1 MRNLFHLDNPFV
13 QLLSRVGDM
22 ILANVLF
29 LLCSV
34 PVFTLGA
41 SVAALNKVTQ
51 DIVYD
56 RDSGIVKTFFRA
68 FRENFGQATITW
80 LVMLA
85 FFVGMGCN
93 YLIVVSY
100 FTGNLA
106 MILKAVLLL
115 IAVLIISIC
124 VYLFP
129 LMVRYANGLRDHC
142 MNAAI
147 LMIVKL
153 PKTILMD
160 VLTLLPLLIAYLSM
174 KVFVQTLI
182 FWVVIGFAFLSY
194 SCSNLLTPV
203 FKELEGEN
211 GPNVGVLQDNA

>member
-29 LLCSV
+29 LLCSL
-34 PVFTLGA
+34 PIFTLGA
-41 SVAALNKVTQ
+41 SAAALNKVTQ
-51 DIVYD
+51 DIVHD
-56 RDSGIVKTFFRA
+56 TDSGLLKTFFRA
-68 FRENFGQATITW
+68 FRENFKQATVAW
-80 LVMLA
+80 LVVLA
-85 FFVGMGCN
+85 FFVGLGCN

-106 MILKAVLLL
+106 MILKAVLAV
-115 IAVLIISIC
+115 ISVLILSVC

-129 LMVRYANGLRDHC
+129 LMVRYTNGLRAHC
-142 MNAAI
+142 VNAAI

-153 PKTILMD
+153 PKTLLMV
-160 VLTLLPLLIAYLSM
+160 VLTILPLLIAYVSM
-174 KVFVQTLI
+174 KVFVQTLV
-182 FWVVIGFAFLSY
+182 FWVVIGFAFVSY
-194 SCSNLLTPV
+194 SCSNLLAPV

-211 GPNVGVLQDNA
+211 GPNVGILQDNA